1 MEYKFLDKVVN
12 QIVSETNVIKNRLGQ
27 QSPHEHG
34 RWLVQA
40 PFSRNRFTISYL
52 QHKDTHFYVHV
63 SNVYG
68 LNEEE
73 IDYVWDEYRKIIN
86 KKV

>member
-1 MEYKFLDKVVN
+1 MDKKFLHKVVN
-12 QIVSETNVIKNRLGQ
+12 QIVSETNVIKK
-27 QSPHEHG
+27 SIIYEHG
-34 RWLVQA
+34 KWLVQA
-40 PFSRNRFTISYL
+40 PFSKNRFTISYL
-52 QHKDTHFYVHV
+52 QHKVIPFYVHV